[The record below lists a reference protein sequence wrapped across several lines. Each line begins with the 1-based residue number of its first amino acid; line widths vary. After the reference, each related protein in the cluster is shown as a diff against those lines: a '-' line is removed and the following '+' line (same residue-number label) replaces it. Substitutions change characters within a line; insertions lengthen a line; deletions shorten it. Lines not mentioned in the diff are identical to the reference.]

1 MVGVSASGLIPSGQL
16 GLHYVAEVGN
26 GRESRNP
33 LVEEPVQNETDDTNH
48 KAFNLAFY
56 ARPEA
61 GRGFQAG
68 ISAYRD
74 VLVPANAPR
83 IGETI
88 IAAHAVLIR
97 PKYEWLNEAIL
108 DRHAI
113 YGSNSVF
120 NTPGFYSQASKQFNF
135 GRPYLRYQ
143 YVNVPQNEPVFSD
156 VSLRH
161 GPSVG
166 IRFDPSESV
175 ALKLQYD
182 YTFLRNQPG
191 VNALNLQVGFTF

>member
-1 MVGVSASGLIPSGQL
+1 MIPSRQL

-33 LVEEPVQNETDDTNH
+33 LVEEPVQNEIADTNH
-48 KAFNLAFY
+48 KAFNLALY
-56 ARPEA
+56 VRPEA
-61 GRGFQAG
+61 VRGFQAG

-74 VLVPANAPR
+74 VLVPANSPK

-88 IAAHAVLIR
+88 FAAHAVLIR
-97 PKYEWLNEAIL
+97 PKYEWLNEVLL
-108 DRHAI
+108 DRHAL
-113 YGSNSVF
+113 YGSNTVF
-120 NTPGFYSQASKQFNF
+120 NTPGFYTQASKQF
-135 GRPYLRYQ
+135 GIARPYFRYQ
-143 YVNVPQNEPVFSD
+143 YVNVANNEPVFPD

-161 GPSVG
+161 GPSLGV
-166 IRFDPSESV
+166 RFDPSESV

-191 VNALNLQVGFTF
+191 VSALNLQVGFTF